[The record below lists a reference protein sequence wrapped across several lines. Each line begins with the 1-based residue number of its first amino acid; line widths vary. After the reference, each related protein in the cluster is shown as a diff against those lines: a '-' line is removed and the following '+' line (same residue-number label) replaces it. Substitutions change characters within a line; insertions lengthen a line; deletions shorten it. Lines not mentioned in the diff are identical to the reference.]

1 MESSHIR
8 LSQCIKCVR
17 GGRND
22 ARDELDE
29 SNRHAE
35 VSENTR
41 NHCTDSQM
49 GGSWGGGGRKGVI

>member
-49 GGSWGGGGRKGVI
+49 GGIWGGGG